1 MKKYRFSGGLFVTPL
16 LITTSCVYLT
26 NNVKNTPPLEQ
37 ARHAQ
42 SQLLAIQTTLD
53 KKSSPLL
60 RSGLLGLLWLWTLAR
75 FYAAETRRWI
85 PAWHLEDL
93 ALLKII
99 KTNAL
104 QPWNNHR
111 PDRKIIRLE
120 EWRS

>member
-26 NNVKNTPPLEQ
+26 NNVKNTHSLEQ

-75 FYAAETRRWI
+75 FYSIEKRRRI
-85 PAWHLEDL
+85 PRWQVGDL

-99 KTNAL
+99 CLEDCEGVKSTFDSFDFLTGL
-104 QPWNNHR
+104 Q
-111 PDRKIIRLE
+111 E
-120 EWRS
+120 YF